1 MPQSILE
8 LEPYL
13 NGLIRGQ
20 SHALRGI
27 ASAIT
32 RAEVGLSKAGRP
44 QAVFLLLGPTGTGK
58 TETCLNLAKF
68 LHGTKDSL
76 VRFDMGEYG
85 HEDSLKRLIGENK
98 SDPGL
103 LGSAIDATPRG
114 GILLLDEI
122 EKAHPK
128 ISKVFLGAT
137 DAARTTSVDGITR
150 RLDKWYIIFTSN
162 LGSASAAQMT
172 GVPYKMVERTVIAA
186 ATNYFSPETMARFTN
201 KIVFQTL
208 SYETQRLVAV
218 DLATREASHFE
229 NVAEKKGVDVSC
241 KVTASAI
248 AYLVRNGYTQQMGAR
263 PLRDVIERLMGE
275 PFAKWLLLA
284 ETKASIKRYFLEFDA
299 MEAATEIF
307 MNVRCTET
315 AQEEGESIGPS
326 TSRREVCAAS

>member
-1 MPQSILE
+1 MPRPIEE
-8 LEPYL
+8 LEAYL
-13 NGLIRGQ
+13 NGAIRGQ

-27 ASAIT
+27 ASAVT
-32 RAEVGLSKAGRP
+32 RAEVGLSKADRP

-58 TETCLNLAKF
+58 TETCLNLANF
-68 LHGTKDSL
+68 LHGTRDVL

-103 LGSAIDATPRG
+103 LGAAIDANPQG

-137 DAARTTSVDGITR
+137 DAARTTSTDGVTR
-150 RLDKWYIIFTSN
+150 RLDNWYIIFTSN

-201 KIVFQTL
+201 KIVFQSL
-208 SYETQRLVAV
+208 SYETQRMVAQ
-218 DLATREASHFE
+218 DLAAKEARHFE
-229 NVAEKKGVDVSC
+229 NVAGRKGLDVSC
-241 KVTASAI
+241 GVTASAI
-248 AYLVRNGYTQQMGAR
+248 GYLIRNGYTQQMGAR
-263 PLRDVIERLMGE
+263 PMRDAIERLMGE
-275 PFAKWLLLA
+275 PFAKWLLNR
-284 ETKASIKRYFLEFDA
+284 EPKSCIKRYFLEFDA
-299 MEAATEIF
+299 MEAATEIS
-307 MNVRCTET
+307 MNVRSLES
-315 AQEEGESIGPS
+315 AQEAGESARPTS
-326 TSRREVCAAS
+326 TRREVCAAS

>member
-1 MPQSILE
+1 MPSSIQT
-8 LEPYL
+8 LEPFL

-27 ASAIT
+27 TSAIM
-32 RAEVGLSKAGRP
+32 RAEVGLSKPDRP

-98 SDPGL
+98 TDPGL
-103 LGSAIDATPRG
+103 MGGAIDAHPHG

-137 DAARTTSVDGITR
+137 DAARITSADGITR
-150 RLDKWYIIFTSN
+150 RLDQWYIIFTSN

-172 GVPYKMVERTVIAA
+172 GVPYKMVERTVIAV
-186 ATNYFSPETMARFTN
+186 ATNFFSPETMARFTN
-201 KIVFQTL
+201 KIVFQSLT
-208 SYETQRLVAV
+208 YETQRMVAG
-218 DLATREASHFE
+218 DLAFGEAQHFE
-229 NVAEKKGVDVSC
+229 QVARRKGFRISC
-241 KVTASAI
+241 SITPSAI
-248 AYLVRNGYTQQMGAR
+248 AFLVRNGYTQQMGAR
-263 PLRDVIERLMGE
+263 PMRDAIERLMGE
-275 PFAKWLLLA
+275 PFAKWLLAIKA
-284 ETKASIKRYFLEFDA
+284 EHAENPYDLQFDA
-299 MEAATEIF
+299 SEAATVIS
-307 MNVRCTET
+307 MNVRSSDSAEKGET
-315 AQEEGESIGPS
+315 ARPPPS
-326 TSRREVCAAS
+326 CREVFATP

>member
-1 MPQSILE
+1 MPQPIQE

-20 SHALRGI
+20 GHALRGI

-32 RAEVGLSKAGRP
+32 RAEVGLSKADRP

-68 LHGTKDSL
+68 LHGTRDAL
-76 VRFDMGEYG
+76 IRFDMGEYG
-85 HEDSLKRLIGENK
+85 HEDSLKRLIGEDK

-103 LGSAIDATPRG
+103 LGAAIDAHPQG

-137 DAARTTSVDGITR
+137 DAARTTSTDGVTR

-186 ATNYFSPETMARFTN
+186 ATSYFSPETMARFTN
-201 KIVFQTL
+201 KIVFQSL
-208 SYETQRLVAV
+208 SYETQRMVAQ
-218 DLATREASHFE
+218 DLATREARHFE
-229 NVAEKKGVDVSC
+229 NVAGKSGLEVSC
-241 KVTASAI
+241 SVTGTAI
-248 AYLVRNGYTQQMGAR
+248 GYLIRNGYTQQMGAR
-263 PLRDVIERLMGE
+263 PMRDAIERLMGE
-275 PFAKWLLLA
+275 PFAKWLLNS
-284 ETKASIKRYFLEFDA
+284 EPKSYIKRYFLEFDA
-299 MEAATEIF
+299 MEAATEIS
-307 MNVRCTET
+307 MNVRSLENR
-315 AQEEGESIGPS
+315 EEAEESARPASQRG
-326 TSRREVCAAS
+326 EVCAAP